1 MCLSLK
7 CLDLVNNNVP
17 KKATGPDKIP
27 VKVVKDQLL
36 FEIAFPKSM
45 KGSYITKSHL
55 FQMNFYQ
62 ISSLLTEKDTVQIM
76 F

>member
-1 MCLSLK
+1 
-7 CLDLVNNNVP
+7 
-17 KKATGPDKIP
+17 
-27 VKVVKDQLL
+27 
-36 FEIAFPKSM
+36 M
-45 KGSYITKSHL
+45 KGSYITKSDL